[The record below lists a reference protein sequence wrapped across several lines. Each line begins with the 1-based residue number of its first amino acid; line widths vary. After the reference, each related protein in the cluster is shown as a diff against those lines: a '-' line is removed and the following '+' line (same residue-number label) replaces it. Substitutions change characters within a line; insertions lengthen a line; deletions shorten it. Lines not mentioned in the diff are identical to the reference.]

1 MKEKANIRLFILI
14 GITLFAGLWRLLIS
28 AGHTP
33 MSNFTPIG
41 AMALFGGSY
50 FISRVRAYLFPLL
63 TLFISDVVLMQTIYA
78 GHSKGLLYDG
88 WYWTY
93 AAFALVVLI
102 GSVLIKKVSI
112 KNVILGA
119 LLAGLTHFLI
129 ANLGVWLRG
138 LTDVTTGLP
147 YTRDFAGLI
156 KCYTLAIPYFKNM
169 LAGNLIYSA
178 ILFGGYELA
187 RLRFPVLSRP
197 SAA

>member
-1 MKEKANIRLFILI
+1 MKEKVNIRLFILI
-14 GITLFAGLWRLLIS
+14 GIMLLAGLWRLLIT

-33 MSNFTPIG
+33 FSNFTPIG

-78 GHSKGLLYDG
+78 GHSNGLLYDG

-119 LLAGLTHFLI
+119 LLAALTHFLV

-138 LTDVTTGLP
+138 VTDLTTGLP

-156 KCYTLAIPYFKNM
+156 KCYIMAIPYFKNM
-169 LAGNLIYSA
+169 LAANLIYSA

-187 RLRFPVLSRP
+187 RLRFPVLGRP
-197 SAA
+197 SAS